1 MFTGC
6 QFLEGALWRAA
17 GYILNWLK
25 NRTVTVHVRFIVMIS
40 PLHYTDSYGCA
51 QPASFHWK
59 TNGQRPKQVNKH
71 PDTN

>member
-25 NRTVTVHVRFIVMIS
+25 NRRVAVHVRFIVIIS
-40 PLHYTDSYGCA
+40 PLHYTMMGVHN
-51 QPASFHWK
+51 QPALIGNAK
-59 TNGQRPKQVNKH
+59 AQAGE
-71 PDTN
+71 